1 MQPVSVSCRASAGLN
16 APLVSVEVFLG
27 PGLPGLNIIG
37 LIETA
42 VKESRD
48 RVRAAIQNAGFAIPD
63 KRITVN
69 LAPADLPKH
78 GGRYDLAIA
87 VGILCASRQ
96 VPADQLERV
105 ELFGELSLGGE
116 LRPVAGALP
125 FAMSALEAGHTAIVP
140 AACAQEAG
148 LLDHPQV
155 LTADSLGAVAAFLN
169 GVESLPR
176 AACKVET
183 RPAWPD
189 MVDVTGQLQ
198 ARRALE
204 IAATGNHNLLMI
216 GPPGTGK
223 SMLAERLPGLLP
235 LQTKAEALETA
246 ALYSLKGLRLPA
258 WRQRPF
264 RAPHHTAS
272 VAAIAG
278 GTSQPRPGEISLAHN
293 GVLFLDELPEFQRA
307 ALEVLREP
315 LETGE
320 IAVARARE
328 TLRFPARFQLIAAM
342 NPCACGYLGDSTR
355 ECRCTPD
362 QVARYRHKVSGPFL
376 DRIDVAVYLQ
386 RETLQL
392 DHHVSG
398 NEPSGTIRK
407 RISAARQRMFKRQD
421 CANSG
426 LDGKGL
432 RQFCWPDAPGR
443 KLLQSA
449 ADRLSLSQR
458 ACHRILRVARS
469 IADLDDAAS
478 LQQTH
483 VAEALN
489 LRQALQS
496 Q

>member
-1 MQPVSVSCRASAGLN
+1 M
-16 APLVSVEVFLG
+16 
-27 PGLPGLNIIG
+27 
-37 LIETA
+37 
-42 VKESRD
+42 
-48 RVRAAIQNAGFAIPD
+48 
-63 KRITVN
+63 
-69 LAPADLPKH
+69 
-78 GGRYDLAIA
+78 
-87 VGILCASRQ
+87 
-96 VPADQLERV
+96 
-105 ELFGELSLGGE
+105 
-116 LRPVAGALP
+116 AGALP
-125 FAMSALEAGHTAIVP
+125 FALSALEAGHTAIVP
-140 AACAQEAG
+140 LACAQEAG
-148 LLDHPQV
+148 LLDDPAV
-155 LTADSLGAVAAFLN
+155 LTADTLAAVSAFLT
-169 GVESLPR
+169 GSARLPR
-176 AACKVET
+176 AVCAT
-183 RPAWPD
+183 RDQPEGPD
-189 MVDVTGQLQ
+189 MAAVNGQLQ

-235 LQTKAEALETA
+235 PQTKTEALETA

-258 WRQRPF
+258 WQQRPF

-272 VAAIAG
+272 VAALAG
-278 GTSQPRPGEISLAHN
+278 GTSQPRPGEVSLAHN

-320 IAVARARE
+320 IAVARAHA

-342 NPCACGYLGDSTR
+342 NPCACGYLGDVSR

-376 DRIDVAVYLQ
+376 DRIDLAVYLQ
-386 RETLQL
+386 REALRL
-392 DHHVSG
+392 DSKKSA
-398 NEPSGTIRK
+398 NEPSATIRA
-407 RISAARQRMFKRQD
+407 RIEAARLRILKRQGF
-421 CANSG
+421 ANSR
-426 LDGKGL
+426 LDGEGL
-432 RQFCWPDAPGR
+432 RQFCWPDAAGR
-443 KLLQSA
+443 KLLQDA

-478 LQQTH
+478 LQRAH

-496 Q
+496 